1 MTLATWL
8 TVLRLALVPVF
19 ALAFRAPLAQQ
30 QVFASV
36 VLALAGLTDILDGRL
51 ARSRKEESLAGR
63 LLDPLADKLVVL
75 TGVGLLIWAGRL
87 RPWIGL
93 VLIGKETLLVVGAI
107 IFYVNHREM
116 LPSTWLGKT
125 AAVLLYAGLFLGIL
139 APRLAWASEM
149 VILIGLAFSLTAGV
163 SYGRRA
169 VNTATG
175 RHL

>member
-8 TVLRLALVPVF
+8 TLLRLALVPVF
-19 ALAFRAPLAQQ
+19 AAAFRAPAAQAP
-30 QVFASV
+30 FYAAG
-36 VLALAGLTDILDGRL
+36 VLALAGLTDVLDGHL

-75 TGVGLLIWAGRL
+75 TGVGLLVWVGRL
-87 RPWIGL
+87 RPWIGWVLVGKEALL
-93 VLIGKETLLVVGAI
+93 VLGAVV
-107 IFYVNHREM
+107 FYLTRREM

-139 APRLAWASEM
+139 APGATRASEA
-149 VILIGLAFSLTAGV
+149 VILAGLVFSLAAGV

-169 VNTATG
+169 VRTAQG
-175 RHL
+175 GKS